1 MGLLN
6 LFDTTCDMAEHTA
19 IIKCAG
25 SYTNYAAIMNNLNMI
40 HEMQKSKQHAGCF
53 IEQTVT
59 TANPFKTLASYAE
72 KMSKTV
78 SDKPITMPKIN
89 LGDIGTDE

>member
-6 LFDTTCDMAEHTA
+6 LFDTTCDMAEHSA

-53 IEQTVT
+53 IEAQA
-59 TANPFKTLASYAE
+59 TAVNPFKTLAAYAE
-72 KMSKTV
+72 QMSKV

>member
-19 IIKCAG
+19 IVKCAG

-53 IEQTVT
+53 IEAQTV
-59 TANPFKTLASYAE
+59 TANPFATLAAYAE
-72 KMSKTV
+72 KMAKTA

>member
-19 IIKCAG
+19 IVKCAG

-53 IEQTVT
+53 IEAQTV
-59 TANPFKTLASYAE
+59 TANPFKTLATYAAQ
-72 KMSKTV
+72 MAKTA